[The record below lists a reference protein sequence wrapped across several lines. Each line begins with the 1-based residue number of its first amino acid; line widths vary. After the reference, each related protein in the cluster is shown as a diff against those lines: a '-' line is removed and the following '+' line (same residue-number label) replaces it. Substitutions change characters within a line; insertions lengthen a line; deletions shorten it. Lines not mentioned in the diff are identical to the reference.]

1 MEQPGWWDHVETEPQ
16 AGPTLEQR
24 ARKLV
29 NVLGASERARKL
41 RWLLSGD
48 PALLTLMEAEVQRDG
63 VTDPRRQG
71 GAMKSIC
78 IRWWRRDRSR
88 QGGTVLEVQDDPE
101 ESARQRAMRAAHE
114 QLQQQYPERE
124 TFTIAEIE
132 EEMRVRPCRPIPLR
146 STRNG

>member
-29 NVLGASERARKL
+29 NVLGAAERARKL

-78 IRWWRRDRSR
+78 MAFPSATKAWTRSLFVSLTSISLTKER
-88 QGGTVLEVQDDPE
+88 SILR
-101 ESARQRAMRAAHE
+101 ESMGSR
-114 QLQQQYPERE
+114 
-124 TFTIAEIE
+124 
-132 EEMRVRPCRPIPLR
+132 CR
-146 STRNG
+146 